1 MILIIRKY
9 KVKALFVSLLV
20 FVISL
25 IIAPYYVNG
34 DQSSYIK
41 VYNELPSLGLIDGY
55 YYYHKYLTAI
65 EIVPFLLS
73 YIFSFV
79 VDKDLFVAL
88 FNSILSYVILI
99 FLTRLNT
106 SFFVSSITVL
116 TNFYLYV
123 LYFAA
128 ERLKFGVLFFVL
140 SLLFLNRRKAFLIV
154 SLISIQSHMQMII
167 IYSALALDFVVGQVK
182 KFCISLKFSKSLLFV
197 GIVLIGAFL
206 LFSDNIVH
214 KISTYQINSSGLSG
228 LWKVLILF
236 LGSLFY
242 SRDKYKV
249 FTVFIVLFIFTYLLG
264 GDRINML
271 SFFVFFYYALQVN
284 RGINLGVLL
293 STIYFLYKSYFFIG
307 NIINYGNGFY

>member
-1 MILIIRKY
+1 
-9 KVKALFVSLLV
+9 
-20 FVISL
+20 
-25 IIAPYYVNG
+25 
-34 DQSSYIK
+34 
-41 VYNELPSLGLIDGY
+41 
-55 YYYHKYLTAI
+55 
-65 EIVPFLLS
+65 
-73 YIFSFV
+73 
-79 VDKDLFVAL
+79 
-88 FNSILSYVILI
+88 
-99 FLTRLNT
+99 
-106 SFFVSSITVL
+106 
-116 TNFYLYV
+116 
-123 LYFAA
+123 
-128 ERLKFGVLFFVL
+128 
-140 SLLFLNRRKAFLIV
+140 
-154 SLISIQSHMQMII
+154 MQMII

-293 STIYFLYKSYFFIG
+293 STIYFLNKSYFFIG
-307 NIINYGNGFY
+307 NIINHGNGFA